1 MADHV
6 RLFLTQNDLGIYADR
21 FIEEGFDNMTS
32 VYIYIYIYI
41 FFFYIYF
48 I

>member
-32 VYIYIYIYI
+32 VFIHILMI
-41 FFFYIYF
+41 FL
-48 I
+48 